1 MRHVA
6 GRSLRA
12 ALAAVAVLAVAGCVP
27 QPPEPSASGTAAPGA
42 TTPARTTPAASPS
55 TASSGAPSTGT
66 PSARPPATPSATPE
80 RLGALQ
86 AGPFAAAAPSP
97 VLAALAEGAPT
108 PSQAGLASRLDGL
121 LGASGLGGR
130 VGYVV
135 ADAATGQTLLARRE
149 ATPVTPASTTK
160 LLTAVAALSVL
171 GPYSRLTTSVVA
183 AGDAATVT
191 LVAGGDGLVA
201 TGRGDA
207 TAVVGHAGLADLAD
221 DTAAALRTAGRT
233 TVALRLDDTVFDG
246 TRVSPGWG
254 PADLRSGFVA
264 PVAPLAVESGRAVPG
279 RAAQASDPAL
289 AAANAF
295 AGLLKA
301 RGVTVSGVGRGAA
314 PAGARTLA
322 LVESAQVADVV
333 EHMLDESD
341 NTVAEVLGR
350 LVAARTDRPAT
361 FDGAGDAVVAAVGAL
376 GVPTEGASFSGG
388 SGLARGGVIAPRTL
402 TATLV
407 LAASK
412 DHPELRATLTGLPVA
427 GVTGTLA
434 DRYAGQDAA
443 VGVVRA
449 KTGTLTGASSLAGT
463 VVDADG
469 RLLVFAVV
477 ADRVGST
484 DAART
489 ALDAV
494 ASALAGCGC
503 R

>member
-6 GRSLRA
+6 SRSLRA
-12 ALAAVAVLAVAGCVP
+12 ALAAAAMLAVAGCVP
-27 QPPEPSASGTAAPGA
+27 QPPSTTASGTASPTA
-42 TTPARTTPAASPS
+42 AASG
-55 TASSGAPSTGT
+55 SS
-66 PSARPPATPSATPE
+66 ATPSRTPGTSSAGGTGTKPAATSPAAAPPE

-97 VLAALAEGAPT
+97 VLAGLAAGAPT
-108 PSQAGLASRLDGL
+108 PTGAGLAARLDGL

-149 ATPVTPASTTK
+149 TTPVTPASTTK

-171 GPYSRLTTSVVA
+171 GPYTRLTTSVVSA
-183 AGDAATVT
+183 PDGGAVT

-201 TGRGDA
+201 SGRGDA
-207 TAVVGHAGLADLAD
+207 AAVVGHAGLADLAD
-221 DTAAALRTAGRT
+221 DTAAALAAAGRT
-233 TVALRLDDTVFDG
+233 KVALHLDDTVFTG
-246 TRVSPGWG
+246 ARVSPGWG

-279 RAAQASDPAL
+279 RAARASDPAL
-289 AAANAF
+289 AATNAF
-295 AGLLKA
+295 AGLLA
-301 RGVTVSGVGRGAA
+301 SRGVTVTGVSRAAA
-314 PAGARTLA
+314 PDGATPLA
-322 LVESAQVADVV
+322 RVESAQVADVV

-341 NTVAEVLGR
+341 NTVAEVLAR

-361 FDGAGDAVVAAVGAL
+361 FDGAGEAVVAAVGAL
-376 GVPTEGASFSGG
+376 RVPTEGARFSGG

-412 DHPELRATLTGLPVA
+412 EHPELRATLTGLPVA

-477 ADRVGST
+477 ADRVAAT

>member
-1 MRHVA
+1 MTRLVTTHRDEHGRETVYDRLRNA
-6 GRSLRA
+6 GT
-12 ALAAVAVLAVAGCVP
+12 AVLAFCANRIVGYVP
-27 QPPEPSASGTAAPGA
+27 IRAVRNAYYRRVLGWQIAPGA
-42 TTPARTTPAASPS
+42 TINTGLKLFGGRGKVSIGRNSTIQIECLFAGVGMTDLRIGENVAIAYRTMI
-55 TASSGAPSTGT
+55 
-66 PSARPPATPSATPE
+66 
-80 RLGALQ
+80 
-86 AGPFAAAAPSP
+86 
-97 VLAALAEGAPT
+97 
-108 PSQAGLASRLDGL
+108 L
-121 LGASGLGGR
+121 LGGH
-130 VGYVV
+130 
-135 ADAATGQTLLARRE
+135 D
-149 ATPVTPASTTK
+149 PHDPAFT
-160 LLTAVAALSVL
+160 
-171 GPYSRLTTSVVA
+171 
-183 AGDAATVT
+183 
-191 LVAGGDGLVA
+191 
-201 TGRGDA
+201 
-207 TAVVGHAGLADLAD
+207 
-221 DTAAALRTAGRT
+221 
-233 TVALRLDDTVFDG
+233 
-246 TRVSPGWG
+246 
-254 PADLRSGFVA
+254 GFVA

-279 RAAQASDPAL
+279 RAARASDPAL
-289 AAANAF
+289 AATNAF
-295 AGLLKA
+295 AGLLA
-301 RGVTVSGVGRGAA
+301 SRGVTVTGVSRAAA
-314 PAGARTLA
+314 PDGATPLA
-322 LVESAQVADVV
+322 RVESAQVADVV

-341 NTVAEVLGR
+341 NTVAEVLAR

-361 FDGAGDAVVAAVGAL
+361 FDGAGEAVVAAVGAL
-376 GVPTEGASFSGG
+376 RVPTEGARFSGG

-412 DHPELRATLTGLPVA
+412 EHPELRATLTGLPVA

-477 ADRVGST
+477 ADRVAAT